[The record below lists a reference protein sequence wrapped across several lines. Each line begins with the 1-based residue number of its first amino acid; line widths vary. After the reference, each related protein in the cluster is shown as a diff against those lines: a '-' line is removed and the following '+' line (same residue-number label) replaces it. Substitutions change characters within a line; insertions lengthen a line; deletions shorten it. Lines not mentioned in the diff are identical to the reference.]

1 MLLQLG
7 YRRRT
12 LEDAFFEVL
21 REHNPLKEAIEH
33 KGPGTTAIQDK
44 LSKQAITRGS

>member
-1 MLLQLG
+1 LQLG

-21 REHNPLKEAIEH
+21 REYNPLKEAIQARAPSSSTGI
-33 KGPGTTAIQDK
+33 KDK
-44 LSKQAITRGS
+44 QVVTKS